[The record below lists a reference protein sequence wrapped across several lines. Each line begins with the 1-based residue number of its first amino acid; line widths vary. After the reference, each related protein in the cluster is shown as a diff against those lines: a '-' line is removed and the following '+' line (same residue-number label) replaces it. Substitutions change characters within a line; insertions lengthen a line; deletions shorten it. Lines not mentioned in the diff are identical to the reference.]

1 MSLTRAMTTTSARVK
16 PTKQSSYEVAMT
28 KNRVRINTPKLG
40 QRASEE
46 LNKVKSVRVHNR
58 FQGLLVSI
66 IESANFANFRLTDHP
81 VEAYHPDFEQGG
93 GFCDLV
99 LRRRKT
105 NDNVALLEV
114 KTRRV
119 PSSDK
124 RSPMGV
130 ASDVLNSMGPR
141 LLQLQQAAREEDA
154 LWVVA
159 VGMYK
164 PPILSAA
171 QYWATDF
178 SVVMIWGREVGHG
191 SPHGHYYWSDLYA
204 LDTSMNGFE
213 RVEDFWSLIRSAPPR
228 PPRAAAPPP
237 EPHVELEPI
246 LTGGTL
252 FDTIPSTNQT
262 VEEILQA
269 YPRMKKSERASV
281 TLAQNWPDYSCDLKT
296 AYKRVDSKEMSFSA
310 IAEATR
316 RLAKIGVIGGYTPR
330 RRDHQLFVNKDK
342 LTQYL
347 RAKNAEKL

>member
-1 MSLTRAMTTTSARVK
+1 MARNK
-16 PTKQSSYEVAMT
+16 I
-28 KNRVRINTPKLG
+28 RINTPKLG

-46 LNKVKSVRVHNR
+46 LNRVKSVRVHNR

-141 LLQLQQAAREEDA
+141 LLQLQEAAREEDA

-159 VGMYK
+159 LGMYK
-164 PPILSAA
+164 PPILSTA

-237 EPHVELEPI
+237 SSHVELEPSYI
-246 LTGGTL
+246 VSSTL
-252 FDTIPSTNQT
+252 FEDIPRALDQHATLEEMVRAVPLDKHVRLTLLAVIHWPSEPTSMIHHLEPYSQAGASAGYLRDTVS
-262 VEEILQA
+262 
-269 YPRMKKSERASV
+269 
-281 TLAQNWPDYSCDLKT
+281 
-296 AYKRVDSKEMSFSA
+296 
-310 IAEATR
+310 
-316 RLAKIGVIGGYTPR
+316 RLARKGIIKGFKAGKR
-330 RRDHQLFVNKDK
+330 RQLLSIDREV
-342 LTQYL
+342 LIRYL
-347 RAKNAEKL
+347 QSI

>member
-1 MSLTRAMTTTSARVK
+1 MTN
-16 PTKQSSYEVAMT
+16 
-28 KNRVRINTPKLG
+28 NRIRINTPKLG

-141 LLQLQQAAREEDA
+141 LLQLQEAAREEDA

-213 RVEDFWSLIRSAPPR
+213 RVEDFWSLIKSAPPR

-237 EPHVELEPI
+237 EPHVELDPSYVVSS
-246 LTGGTL
+246 TL
-252 FDTIPSTNQT
+252 FEDTSRTIDQNATL
-262 VEEILQA
+262 EEMVKAAPLGRR
-269 YPRMKKSERASV
+269 YR
-281 TLAQNWPDYSCDLKT
+281 LALLAVINWPDVPVKT
-296 AYKRVDSKEMSFSA
+296 LPRCEPYAEKGACAKYIRDA
-310 IAEATR
+310 IPM
-316 RLAKIGVIGGYTPR
+316 LAKKGVIKGYR
-330 RRDHQLFVNKDK
+330 YKVGEQLLSIDREGLIK
-342 LTQYL
+342 YL
-347 RAKNAEKL
+347 KSL

>member
-1 MSLTRAMTTTSARVK
+1 
-16 PTKQSSYEVAMT
+16 MT
-28 KNRVRINTPKLG
+28 KNKIKINTPKLG

-46 LNKVKSVRVHNR
+46 LNRVKSVRVHNR

-81 VEAYHPDFEQGG
+81 VETYHPDFEQGG

-141 LLQLQQAAREEDA
+141 LLQLQEAAREEDA

-191 SPHGHYYWSDLYA
+191 SPHGHYYWSDLYS
-204 LDTSMNGFE
+204 LDTSMNGFDN
-213 RVEDFWSLIRSAPPR
+213 VEDFWSLIKSAPPR
-228 PPRAAAPPP
+228 TITPPPPPP
-237 EPHVELEPI
+237 EVSITAQTLFSAPTSEKDDLETI
-246 LTGGTL
+246 IKMSRLTGSCREALLGAL
-252 FDTIPSTNQT
+252 H
-262 VEEILQA
+262 
-269 YPRMKKSERASV
+269 
-281 TLAQNWPDYSCDLKT
+281 WPDEPCTL
-296 AYKRVDSKEMSFSA
+296 
-310 IAEATR
+310 
-316 RLAKIGVIGGYTPR
+316 LHGYTLYKAAHNIKHGVKSMAAQVPALSR
-330 RRDHQLFVNKDK
+330 AGIIEGHGGHKMRDHALSINRQK
-342 LTQYL
+342 LIEYI
-347 RAKNAEKL
+347 NEHF